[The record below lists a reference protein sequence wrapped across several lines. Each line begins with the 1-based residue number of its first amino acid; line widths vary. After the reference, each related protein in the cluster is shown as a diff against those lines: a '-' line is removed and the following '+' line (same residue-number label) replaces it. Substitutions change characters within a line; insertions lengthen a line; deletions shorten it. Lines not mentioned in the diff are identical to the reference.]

1 MPHDLVITGG
11 TVIDGTGAAP
21 FVADIAIDDGRIAA
35 IGSITAAA
43 TRRIDADGATVM
55 PGFVDI
61 HTHYDGQATWSDLL
75 VPSSWHGVTT
85 VVMGNC
91 GVGFAPVRPHDRE
104 RLIELMEGVEDIPGA
119 ALHEGLKWD
128 WETFPE
134 YLDALDRRPH
144 DIDIAAQVPHAALRL
159 YVMGERGATREAAT
173 EAEIIEMGCIA
184 KAAIAAGA
192 LGFTTSRTKNH
203 RTSRGEYTPTLTAAA
218 AELIG
223 IADALEAG
231 VLEVVSDFADVEAE
245 LRTVIGMAESSG
257 RPLSIS
263 VLQADGRPDGWRRL
277 LDAISDANDNGM
289 HVTAQVA
296 ARPVGLLLGLQ
307 TTVSPLGGSATARAL
322 STLPLAE
329 QLVELRRPDVRAVIV
344 AEMAEARSVFRAD
357 RLFPLTDPPDYEP
370 SSDDSVAAAAER
382 AGVSP
387 AELVYDYVLGDEGRA
402 MLYVPFL
409 NYSEGSLDVAREML
423 DHPHSVLGLGDGG
436 AHVGTICDASFPTTM
451 LTHWIRD
458 RRRGPLLR
466 LPAVVA
472 NQTSRTARAVGL
484 HDRGILAPGMRA
496 DLNVVDLDNLRLRLP
511 TVEHDLP
518 AGGRRFLQRADGYL
532 HTIVAGVPTYAN
544 GEHTGA
550 LEGRLVRGAQPDQRS
565 NHAGEVPS

>member
-11 TVIDGTGAAP
+11 TIVDGSGRAP
-21 FVADIAIDDGRIAA
+21 FVADIAIDDGRITA
-35 IGSITAAA
+35 IGTIDAAA
-43 TRRIDADGATVM
+43 ARRIDADGATVM

-128 WETFPE
+128 WESFPE

-144 DIDIAAQVPHAALRL
+144 DIDLAAQVPHGALRL
-159 YVMGERGATREAAT
+159 YVMGERGATREPAT
-173 EAEIIEMGCIA
+173 GDEIAEMGRIA
-184 KAAIAAGA
+184 GAAIAAGA

-203 RTSRGEYTPTLTAAA
+203 KTSRGDYTPTLTAAA
-218 AELIG
+218 EELIG
-223 IADALEAG
+223 IAEALDAG

-245 LRTVIGMAESSG
+245 LRTVIGMAAGSG

-263 VLQADGRPDGWRRL
+263 VVQADARPDGWRRL
-277 LDAISDANDNGM
+277 LDAIAEANSDGM
-289 HVTAQVA
+289 DVTAQVA

-307 TTVSPLGGSATARAL
+307 TSVNPLGGSPTARAL
-322 STLPLAE
+322 AGRPLRE
-329 QLVELRRPDVRAVIV
+329 QLAELRRTEVRDAVL
-344 AEMAEARSVFRAD
+344 AEMAQARSVFRFD
-357 RLFPLTDPPDYEP
+357 RLFPLTDPPNYEP
-370 SSDDSVAAAAER
+370 SFDDSVAAAAGR
-382 AGVSP
+382 AGVEP
-387 AELVYDYVLGDEGRA
+387 EAFVYDYVLGDDGSA

-409 NYSEGSLDVAREML
+409 NYSDGSLDVAKEML
-423 DHPHSVLGLGDGG
+423 EHPNSVLGLGDGG

-451 LTHWIRD
+451 LTHWVRD
-458 RRRGPLLR
+458 RRRGPLLD
-466 LPAVVA
+466 LPGVVA
-472 NQTSRTARAVGL
+472 KQTSRTARAVGL
-484 HDRGILAPGMRA
+484 HDRGLLAPGMRA
-496 DLNVVDLDNLRLRLP
+496 DVNVVDLDNLRLHLP
-511 TVEHDLP
+511 TVAHDLP

-532 HTIVAGVPTYAN
+532 HTIVAGEPTYAN

-550 LEGRLVRGAQPDQRS
+550 LAGRLVRGAQPDPRTNPNGKGS
-565 NHAGEVPS
+565 

>member
-11 TVIDGTGAAP
+11 TIVDGSGGAP
-21 FVADIAIDDGRIAA
+21 FVADLAIDDGRITA
-35 IGSITAAA
+35 IGTIDAAA
-43 TRRIDADGATVM
+43 ARRIDADGATVM

-128 WETFPE
+128 WESFPE

-144 DIDIAAQVPHAALRL
+144 DIDLAAQVPHGALRL
-159 YVMGERGATREAAT
+159 YVMGERGATREPAT
-173 EAEIIEMGCIA
+173 GDEIAEMGRIA
-184 KAAIAAGA
+184 GAAIAAGA

-203 RTSRGEYTPTLTAAA
+203 KTSRGDYTPTLTAAA
-218 AELIG
+218 EELIG
-223 IADALEAG
+223 IAEALDAG
-231 VLEVVSDFADVEAE
+231 VLEVVSDFADVKAE
-245 LRTVIGMAESSG
+245 LRTVIGMAAGSG

-263 VLQADGRPDGWRRL
+263 VVQADARPDGWRRL
-277 LDAISDANDNGM
+277 LDAIAEANSDGM
-289 HVTAQVA
+289 DVTAQVA

-307 TTVSPLGGSATARAL
+307 TSVNPLGGSPTARAL
-322 STLPLAE
+322 AGRPLRE
-329 QLVELRRPDVRAVIV
+329 QLAELRRTEVRDAVL
-344 AEMAEARSVFRAD
+344 AEMTQARSVFRFD
-357 RLFPLTDPPDYEP
+357 RLFPLTDPPNYEP
-370 SSDDSVAAAAER
+370 SFDDSVAAAAGR
-382 AGVSP
+382 AGVEP
-387 AELVYDYVLGDEGRA
+387 EAFVYDYVLGDDGSA

-409 NYSEGSLDVAREML
+409 NYSDGSLDVAKEML
-423 DHPHSVLGLGDGG
+423 EHPNSVLGLGDGG

-451 LTHWIRD
+451 LTHWVRD
-458 RRRGPLLR
+458 RRRGPLLD
-466 LPAVVA
+466 LPGVVA
-472 NQTSRTARAVGL
+472 KQTSRTARAVGL
-484 HDRGILAPGMRA
+484 HDRGLLAPGMRA
-496 DLNVVDLDNLRLRLP
+496 DVNVVDLDNLRLHLP
-511 TVEHDLP
+511 TVAHDLP

-532 HTIVAGVPTYAN
+532 HTIVAGEPTYAN

-550 LEGRLVRGAQPDQRS
+550 LAGRLVRGAQPDPRTNPNGKGS
-565 NHAGEVPS
+565 